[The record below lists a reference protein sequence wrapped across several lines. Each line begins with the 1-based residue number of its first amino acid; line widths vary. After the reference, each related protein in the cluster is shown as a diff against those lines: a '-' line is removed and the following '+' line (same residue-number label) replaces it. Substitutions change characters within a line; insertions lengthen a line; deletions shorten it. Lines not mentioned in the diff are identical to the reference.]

1 VTEPVKLPPRRPD
14 RSRVRHLLAD
24 GASRFGLVVALLVIV
39 ATFSAI
45 KPSTY
50 FTSLNFETIAT
61 NQAPTLLLALAVLLP
76 LIGGEFDLSVAAN
89 FGFCQLLAAGLIV
102 KSGLPWG
109 LAVLATLAV
118 GTAIGLANGVLIAV
132 VRINSFIATLG
143 MSTLLD
149 GLNTQYS
156 GGATIQGDFPDAFLK
171 IGSIQVLGS
180 LSIFVV
186 YALVVALVLWIALSY
201 SPSGR
206 HLYAT
211 GGARNAAQ
219 LMGLR
224 TRNLLI
230 GSFVL
235 CGFIAAIAGIV
246 TASQLTSGQP
256 SLGASYLL
264 PAYAAAFLGAT
275 TVIPGQFNIWG
286 TVIGTLL
293 LGAGVT
299 GLQQLGMA
307 SYVQDYF
314 NGGALLIAVAAS
326 GYVTRRRRGGSLV
339 RIPGLRRRARP
350 AAPADGADAIGD
362 DRPEVEAPVR

>member
-1 VTEPVKLPPRRPD
+1 MMSDRRSPMANL
-14 RSRVRHLLAD
+14 RHHAGEA
-24 GASRFGLVVALLVIV
+24 GARFGLVIALLVILAV
-39 ATFSAI
+39 FSAI

-76 LIGGEFDLSVAAN
+76 LIAGEFDLSVASN
-89 FGFCQLLAAGLIV
+89 FGFCQLLVAGLII
-102 KSGLPWG
+102 KSGLGWG
-109 LAVLATLAV
+109 LAVIVTLGV
-118 GTAIGLANGVLIAV
+118 GALIGLINGILIAV

-143 MSTLLD
+143 MATILD
-149 GLNTQYS
+149 GVTTQYS
-156 GGATIQGDFPDAFLK
+156 GGEIIQGNFPHAFLK
-171 IGSIQVLGS
+171 IGSIQILGS

-186 YALVVALVLWIALSY
+186 YALVVSLILWIGLSY
-201 SPSGR
+201 LPSGR

-219 LMGLR
+219 LLGLR
-224 TRNLLI
+224 TRYLI
-230 GSFVL
+230 VGAFVL
-235 CGFIAAIAGIV
+235 CGVIAAITGIV

-264 PAYAAAFLGAT
+264 PAYAGAFLGAT
-275 TVIPGQFNIWG
+275 TVNPGQFNIWG
-286 TVIGTLL
+286 TVIGAFL

-299 GLQQLGMA
+299 GLQQIGIA

-326 GYVTRRRRGGSLV
+326 GFVTRRRGGRSPIHLAL
-339 RIPGLRRRARP
+339 PRRRRPGGPPGGARP
-350 AAPADGADAIGD
+350 PGPAEEEA
-362 DRPEVEAPVR
+362 RRVEARAQ